1 MNIQE
6 RFSSSAILWQGVRFR
21 YRGYNKNGCDCIGLI
36 VGVLTEM
43 NVMKTADINDFNN
56 IRYPVHLKNYNH
68 AVSMKSMIDKFFVRN
83 DFIDLESLQNGDVL
97 YMRTKNGQYH
107 FAIFYEQMFIHTT
120 LEVGCV
126 VHGGIDLSNYCIE
139 EVLRLRDKF

>member
-1 MNIQE
+1 MNIHE

-36 VGVLTEM
+36 VGVLIEM
-43 NVMKTADINDFNN
+43 NVMQLADINDFNN

-68 AVSMKSMIDKFFVRN
+68 ALSMKHMIDKFFVRN
-83 DFIDLESLQNGDVL
+83 VFVDLANLENGDVV

-107 FAIFYEQMFIHTT
+107 FAIFYEGMFIHTT
-120 LEVGCV
+120 LEVGNV
-126 VHGGIDLSNYCIE
+126 VYGGIDLSNYFVEDI
-139 EVLRLRDKF
+139 LRLRDEF